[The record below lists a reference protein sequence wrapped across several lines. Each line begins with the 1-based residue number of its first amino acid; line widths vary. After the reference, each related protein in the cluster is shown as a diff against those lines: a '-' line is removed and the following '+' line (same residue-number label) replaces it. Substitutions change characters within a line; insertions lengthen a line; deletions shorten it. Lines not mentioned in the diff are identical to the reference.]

1 MLIDDNKI
9 DLFVSQKTIEII
21 DSNVEF
27 KTFTTA
33 TSAIAYLRIL
43 DFVKDLKTL
52 FVPNVILLDINMP
65 EMNGFQFLRELEQIN
80 IIKKHHIDI
89 FMLSSSSCP
98 QDVFKAKNHKMCK
111 DYFNKPL
118 TTEILKEIVYST
130 RRTA

>member
-9 DLFVSQKTIEII
+9 DLFVSQKTIEIL
-21 DSNVEF
+21 DPNVEF
-27 KTFTTA
+27 KTFTKA
-33 TSAIAYLRIL
+33 TSAIAYLKIL
-43 DFVKDLKTL
+43 DFVKDFNTL

-80 IIKKHHIDI
+80 IVKKHYIDI

-98 QDVFKAKNHKMCK
+98 QDVIKAKNHKLCK

-118 TTEILKEIVYST
+118 TTDILKEIVYST